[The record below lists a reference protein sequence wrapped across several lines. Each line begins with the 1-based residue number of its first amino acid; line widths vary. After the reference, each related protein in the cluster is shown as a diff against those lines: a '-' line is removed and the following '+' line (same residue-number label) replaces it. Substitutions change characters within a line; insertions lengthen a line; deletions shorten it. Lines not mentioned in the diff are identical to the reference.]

1 MSHVLQHD
9 EETTDVVEIHRRT
22 QTCHRKKHGCGGKK
36 TFSHVA
42 CVTVIAARSSTTVAS
57 GCHPGDTVVAARRV
71 GGFPYVVPWSDAE
84 TNALRN
90 SVATKKAIQRLRTS
104 IAARVDSMKDD
115 IELNVLKQVTSAPT
129 FCGSRATTRW
139 CVITAHWSSRRC
151 QPWTHVGRC
160 CITARATCRSA
171 SAVCTGAYMCRHW
184 T

>member
-1 MSHVLQHD
+1 MPPKEARLWR
-9 EETTDVVEIHRRT
+9 EEDIQSRRMRDGDCRM
-22 QTCHRKKHGCGGKK
+22 QFYHY
-36 TFSHVA
+36 
-42 CVTVIAARSSTTVAS
+42 VAS

-71 GGFPYVVPWSDAE
+71 GGFPYVVPSSDAE

-129 FCGSRATTRW
+129 FCGSSATTRW

-151 QPWTHVGRC
+151 QPWIHIGRC
-160 CITARATCRSA
+160 CSTARASYRSA
-171 SAVCTGAYMCRHW
+171 SAVCTRAYTCRHGLDAEPSLFR
-184 T
+184 TGV